1 MSEGVPWTFAV
12 GEEVALRSWGRVVVE
27 NVNGAQALVRYSSQ
41 SGSTVWV
48 STSKLGP
55 LPKPARPGPTA
66 RVWPGSSLLTSLFPL
81 GSSIRVEHRVTL
93 LVRQLLRPGDNLRE
107 SRRTSCAVDG

>member
-41 SGSTVWV
+41 SGSVWV

-55 LPKPARPGPTA
+55 LPKPGAHPYPTSDYCAWCGRSAPTSYLCASCTAEARA
-66 RVWPGSSLLTSLFPL
+66 RGYYSEDDYS
-81 GSSIRVEHRVTL
+81 
-93 LVRQLLRPGDNLRE
+93 
-107 SRRTSCAVDG
+107 DGLD